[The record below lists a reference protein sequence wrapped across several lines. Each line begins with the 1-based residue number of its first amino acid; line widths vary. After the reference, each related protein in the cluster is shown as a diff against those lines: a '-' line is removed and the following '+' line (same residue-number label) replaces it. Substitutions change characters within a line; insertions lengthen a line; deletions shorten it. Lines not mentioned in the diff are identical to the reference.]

1 MIKNFFKLLTN
12 EFSLMIKGSIFTFV
26 LFCLLMIASSIF
38 SLALR
43 HISFDIEIPLAF
55 LWIMIFFI
63 SLIKVEK
70 VYASDFSE
78 AKLQQYILS
87 PFALEIIIFVKN
99 IMIYLNLLILFFI
112 FSPIIL
118 IILNIELSYLL
129 QINALLSL
137 SLLSIVFISS
147 MTASLTISKNN
158 KFSITS
164 VLTLPLFIP
173 LLIFSMAITEI
184 IDFNGNNKIY
194 LFFVAYFLLN
204 LAFSPLLTS
213 FALRKLSV

>member
-1 MIKNFFKLLTN
+1 MIKNFFKLITS

-118 IILNIELSYLL
+118 VILNINLSYLFS
-129 QINALLSL
+129 INILLAL

-147 MTASLTISKNN
+147 MTSSITISRNN
-158 KFSITS
+158 KLSITS
-164 VLTLPLFIP
+164 VLTLPLFVPI
-173 LLIFSMAITEI
+173 LIFSMAISDV
-184 IDFNGNNKIY
+184 IDFDINKLYI
-194 LFFVAYFLLN
+194 FFLAYFLLN

-213 FALRKLSV
+213 FALKKLSV

>member
-118 IILNIELSYLL
+118 VILNINLSYLFS
-129 QINALLSL
+129 INIILAL

-147 MTASLTISKNN
+147 MTSSITISRNN
-158 KFSITS
+158 KLSITS
-164 VLTLPLFIP
+164 VLTLPLFVPI
-173 LLIFSMAITEI
+173 LIFSMAISDV
-184 IDFNGNNKIY
+184 IDFDINKLY
-194 LFFVAYFLLN
+194 LFFLAYFLLN

-213 FALRKLSV
+213 FALKKLSV

>member
-1 MIKNFFKLLTN
+1 MIKNFFKLLNN

-118 IILNIELSYLL
+118 IILNINLSYLL
-129 QINALLSL
+129 SINILLAL

-147 MTASLTISKNN
+147 MTSSITISRNN
-158 KFSITS
+158 KLSITS
-164 VLTLPLFIP
+164 VLTLPLFVPI
-173 LLIFSMAITEI
+173 LIFSMAISDV
-184 IDFNGNNKIY
+184 IDIDINKLYI
-194 LFFVAYFLLN
+194 FFLAYFLLN

-213 FALRKLSV
+213 FALKKLSV

>member
-1 MIKNFFKLLTN
+1 MINNFFKLLAN
-12 EFSLMIKGSIFTFV
+12 EFSLMVKGSIFTFV

-43 HISFDIEIPLAF
+43 HVSFDIEIPLAF

-87 PFALEIIIFVKN
+87 PFALEIIIFIKN

-112 FSPIIL
+112 FSPFIL
-118 IILNIELSYLL
+118 VILNISLSYLFS
-129 QINALLSL
+129 INILLAL

-147 MTASLTISKNN
+147 MTSSITISRNN
-158 KFSITS
+158 KLSITS
-164 VLTLPLFIP
+164 VLTLPLFVPI
-173 LLIFSMAITEI
+173 LIFSMAISDV
-184 IDFNGNNKIY
+184 IDFDINKLYI
-194 LFFVAYFLLN
+194 FFLAYFLLN

-213 FALRKLSV
+213 FALKKLSV

>member
-1 MIKNFFKLLTN
+1 
-12 EFSLMIKGSIFTFV
+12 MIKGSIFTFV

-118 IILNIELSYLL
+118 VILNINLSYLFS
-129 QINALLSL
+129 INILLTL

-147 MTASLTISKNN
+147 MTSSITISRNN
-158 KFSITS
+158 KLSITS
-164 VLTLPLFIP
+164 VLTLPLFVPI
-173 LLIFSMAITEI
+173 LIFSMAISDV
-184 IDFNGNNKIY
+184 IDFDINKLYI
-194 LFFVAYFLLN
+194 FFLAYFLLN

-213 FALRKLSV
+213 FALKKLSV